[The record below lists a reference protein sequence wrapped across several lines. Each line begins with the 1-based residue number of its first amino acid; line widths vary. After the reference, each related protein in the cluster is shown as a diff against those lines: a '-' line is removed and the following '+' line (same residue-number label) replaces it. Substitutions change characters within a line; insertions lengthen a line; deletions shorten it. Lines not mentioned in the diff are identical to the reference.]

1 MIASPPSLSELLRSQ
16 HKSFSAE
23 TFEGGEVLE
32 NQDLKELS
40 FTQCTLKKMTFK
52 HSTFERLSFPLSSA
66 HQTNFENCRIDHSE
80 GSRYFFEE
88 CRFSKSVFRNSDFSG
103 GTFSHVD
110 FTETMFENADF
121 ALCEFIHC
129 RFDRV
134 HFIHCNFNASVFEN
148 THFQDLVFKDTTF
161 KYVEGLTPEQE
172 DFLKKQGA
180 VVCPPVE
187 IAFREILKKIFWNS
201 RSPWARCGI
210 LALLFFLLGY
220 HASAIVSFSKQLFFL
235 EVNPLLTP
243 IRAFQSLPEPSFF
256 KGRLALPNFDFS
268 QNLDYWIAETHRM
281 EDKEALQVQNEIF
294 QSFPSALRAQAFQ
307 GRLLYSLKKSGTLL
321 KDPLQTQFLWLPVD
335 ARGEKM
341 KLSFYYKNGLPQFR
355 VYGKFKD
362 GGYTLLSEIDTQTKE
377 QDSPWV
383 YFSEGITIP
392 STVSALCLE
401 LSRFP
406 EQEIFLDDVNLE
418 TSL

>member
-1 MIASPPSLSELLRSQ
+1 MTSAPPSLSDLLRSK
-16 HKSFSAE
+16 HKNFSGE
-23 TFEGGEVLE
+23 VFEGGETLE
-32 NQDLKELS
+32 NQDLKEVS
-40 FTQCTLKKMTFK
+40 FYQCELKKMTFK
-52 HSTFERLSFPLSSA
+52 HATLEHLSFHLSSA
-66 HQTNFENCRIDHSE
+66 YQTDFDTCRMEHAE

-88 CRFSKSVFRNSDFSG
+88 CRFSKSVLRNSDFSG

-110 FTETMFENADF
+110 FTDTIFENTDF
-121 ALCEFIHC
+121 ALCEFIQC

-148 THFQDLVFKDTTF
+148 VHFQDLVCKDTTF
-161 KYVEGLTPEQE
+161 KYVEGLTSEQE
-172 DFLKKQGA
+172 DFLKQQGI

-201 RSPWARCGI
+201 RSPWARYGI

-220 HASAIVSFSKQLFFL
+220 SAPAILSFSKQLFFL

-243 IRAFQSLPEPSFF
+243 FQALQSLPKPSFF
-256 KGRLALPNFDFS
+256 KGRMALPNFDFS
-268 QNLDYWIAETHRM
+268 QNLDYWIPEAHRS
-281 EDKEALQVQNEIF
+281 EESRTLQVHNEVF

-307 GRLLYSLKKSGTLL
+307 GRLFYSQKKSGSLL
-321 KDPLQTQFLWLPVD
+321 KDPLQTRSLWLPVGSH
-335 ARGEKM
+335 GEKM

-362 GGYTLLSEIDTQTKE
+362 GGFTLLSEIDAQTKVK
-377 QDSPWV
+377 DSPWV
-383 YFSEGITIP
+383 YFSEGITVP

-406 EQEIFLDDVNLE
+406 QQEIFLDDVNLE
-418 TSL
+418 TSF